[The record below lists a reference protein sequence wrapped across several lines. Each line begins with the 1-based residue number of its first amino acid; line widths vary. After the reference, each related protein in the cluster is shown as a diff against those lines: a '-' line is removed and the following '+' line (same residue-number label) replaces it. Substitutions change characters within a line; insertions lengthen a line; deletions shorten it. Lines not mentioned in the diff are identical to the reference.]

1 MNSPRHAPRVTHYDY
16 EKEVLLLSEQPVNT
30 GNSTLS
36 KTYKISFRKLLV
48 PILWIPLLAV
58 MISIQINIMLKIT
71 GLLWAYI
78 VLIVIETLLLGRM
91 IAVVRNHLISVTI
104 SEKGIIYKQFFPSVH
119 KNFSWEYIKRFKCKT
134 VQGKGSTGKRTVKI
148 YALDHKSGDRITFSS
163 LLFNSDELVE
173 AIKKKVK
180 LIEWN

>member
-1 MNSPRHAPRVTHYDY
+1 
-16 EKEVLLLSEQPVNT
+16 
-30 GNSTLS
+30 
-36 KTYKISFRKLLV
+36 
-48 PILWIPLLAV
+48 
-58 MISIQINIMLKIT
+58 MISIQINIMIKIT

-104 SEKGIIYKQFFPSVH
+104 SEEGIIYKQFFPSVQ
-119 KNFSWEYIKRFKCKT
+119 KNFSWEHIKRFKCKT
-134 VQGKGSTGKRTVKI
+134 VHNTRRAARRTVKI
-148 YALDHKSGDRITFSS
+148 YALDHKSGDRITFNS

-180 LIEWN
+180 LIDWN